1 MKVTEMVLRIISVF
15 SFMGLCD
22 YARRGGIDMEDTG
35 DAYFV
40 NNLEIKLQL

>member
-1 MKVTEMVLRIISVF
+1 MVLRIISVF
-15 SFMGLCD
+15 LWL
-22 YARRGGIDMEDTG
+22 YAVARGEGIDMEDTG